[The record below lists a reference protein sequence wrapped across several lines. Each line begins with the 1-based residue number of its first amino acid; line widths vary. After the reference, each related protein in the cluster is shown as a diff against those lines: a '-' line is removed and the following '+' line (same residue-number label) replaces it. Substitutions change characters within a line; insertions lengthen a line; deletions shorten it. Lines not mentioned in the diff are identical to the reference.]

1 MIERKI
7 IKHIFVSSTI
17 ADLEQERAFVKQ
29 YLEYY
34 NYKGIV
40 RIECFLSEAPDFP
53 VAPEHLSKDIYQ
65 ICLNNL
71 WRSDYVIQLL
81 NKRYGIPDLE
91 NAVEFISITH
101 KEYREALK
109 RGLPVFTL
117 TDKRLWDAYNAY
129 KKGKHQDYV
138 EETQLRLFSLLD
150 EIQGT
155 LRKKWI
161 FRYKSIQDIATILEK
176 NLLTFD
182 DDIFGA
188 DVTIPDGTIV
198 EPNEKFEKVWEIKNN
213 GMMVWENR
221 FLREENRSDLISHSR
236 LVEINR
242 TLPGEVARISVTFTA
257 PKYPGS
263 YRSYWKMVNANGQY
277 CFPWKKGI
285 WCEITVL
292 TDDGERW
299 PNRN

>member
-1 MIERKI
+1 MVERKI
-7 IKHIFVSSTI
+7 IKRIFVSSTI

-34 NYKGIV
+34 KGIV

-53 VAPEHLSKDIYQ
+53 VTPEYLSKDTYQ

-71 WRSDYVIQLL
+71 GRTDYVIQLL
-81 NKRYGIPDLE
+81 NKGYGIPDLE
-91 NAVEFISITH
+91 NGVEVISIIH

-109 RGLPVFTL
+109 RGLPIFTL
-117 TDKRLWDAYNAY
+117 TNKRLWDAYNAY
-129 KKGKHQDYV
+129 KKGRQQDYV

-155 LRKKWI
+155 PRKRWI

-182 DDIFGA
+182 DSIFVA

-198 EPNEKFEKVWEIKNN
+198 EPNQEFEKVWEIKNN
-213 GMMVWENR
+213 GIIIWENR
-221 FLREENRSDLISHSR
+221 FLKEVNRSYLIPHSR
-236 LVEINR
+236 LVEIPR
-242 TLPGEVARISVTFTA
+242 ALPGEITRIIVKFTA

-277 CFPWKKGI
+277 CFSWKKGI

-299 PNRN
+299 PNSG